1 MFLHNLKY
9 ELLAG
14 FRAKELVIWLLIF
27 PIALAVLFKVAFGDI
42 YEKYEVFSSIP
53 AAVVDID
60 RNPSLKSVLDGMES
74 SGEPLMKVTYTDE
87 EGAKE
92 LLKKDD
98 VEGIIYAG
106 ADQLTL
112 TVSGQ
117 GMSETLLKTF
127 CDQYNKNAKIITDT
141 AKKDPSKIAAVTSIL
156 MKETNAVKDAK
167 LVRGNSNY
175 YDEYFYNLIAM
186 VALFGALIGL
196 TVAVDN
202 QANLSPLGARKN
214 CSPTP
219 KSLSLAASLISRFVL
234 QTLCM
239 TISVTFECFVLKIDF
254 GDRLGLVYLAAILAG
269 ILGVSIGFAVGSIG
283 TMEAKLKQTILT
295 SVLMIF
301 CFLSGLMDA
310 GMKQRI
316 AENVPFINRINP
328 AAVITDSFHALNVYS
343 DTKVY
348 TEKIITMLIMTA
360 VFSMLG
366 FILTRRRKYAS
377 L

>member
-156 MKETNAVKDAK
+156 MKETNAVKDAT

>member
-175 YDEYFYNLIAM
+175 YDEYFHNLIAM